1 MKPRHGSLLLLI
13 CLLVTFPL
21 LTGQGCGGTPTPSPS
36 PTPGPTPDPEPEP
49 SDDDEILQVI
59 AVYGQSLV
67 RLDDLSIW
75 EVDLSSGTA
84 LTVGTQVLVGETN
97 LEVALTGLRY
107 AAQRL
112 GIQVRRS
119 SIYQILNF
127 GEVVELLDGS
137 SWRVDGS
144 DQAIAYSWLPL
155 EAVLVVQKPT
165 IGYVLVREADG
176 QYIRVNL
183 N

>member
-1 MKPRHGSLLLLI
+1 MNPRHTPLLLTL
-13 CLLVTFPL
+13 CLLAIGPL
-21 LTGQGCGGTPTPSPS
+21 LAGQGCGGTPTPSPS

-49 SDDDEILQVI
+49 SDDGDILQVI
-59 AVYGQSLV
+59 AVYGQKLV

-75 EVDLSSGTA
+75 EVNLPSGAA
-84 LTVGTQVLVGETN
+84 LTVGTQVIVDGAN
-97 LEVALTGLRY
+97 IEVVLTGLKY
-107 AAQRL
+107 TAQRL

-127 GEVVELLDGS
+127 GEIVELLDGT

-144 DQAIAYSWLPL
+144 DQAVVYGWFALD
-155 EAVLVVQKPT
+155 AVLVVQKPT
-165 IGYVLVREADG
+165 IGYLLVREADG
-176 QYIRVNL
+176 QYVRVNL